1 LLRED
6 FQSTLRNLSKK
17 NSKRNNIIE
26 KPKQKI
32 IRREETET
40 RIYKKIYGIDIYNL
54 KNYDLVVDTEKFET
68 NKIIKMIL
76 SLIRR

>member
-1 LLRED
+1 MLRED